1 MRYFIGFEWGVIY
14 SFSFKSIYIN
24 DFYRDTTFDR
34 SAVSLSNLKKIIL
47 NLTIKQNKLVAI
59 LYKKK
64 IDNSK
69 YSLWKAEVTKNI
81 AQAWSIA
88 F

>member
-47 NLTIKQNKLVAI
+47 NLTKLLAI

>member
-1 MRYFIGFEWGVIY
+1 MIY
-14 SFSFKSIYIN
+14 TFSVKSIDIN

-47 NLTIKQNKLVAI
+47 NLTIKQNKLLAI
-59 LYKKK
+59 LYKKN

-81 AQAWSIA
+81 AQA
-88 F
+88 